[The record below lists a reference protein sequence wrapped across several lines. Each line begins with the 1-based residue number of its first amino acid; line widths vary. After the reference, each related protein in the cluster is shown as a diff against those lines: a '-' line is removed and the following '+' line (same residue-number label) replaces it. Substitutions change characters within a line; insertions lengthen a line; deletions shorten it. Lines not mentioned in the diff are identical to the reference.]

1 MALATYTDLETR
13 LGIVGELSAAE
24 QDRADALL
32 ALASELVMSQSG
44 GREEIDAPIEA
55 LLITV
60 EVVVRVW
67 VNPSSAQSESMGSSS
82 VSFGEG
88 TGLFLTEKECK
99 DIRKAFRGGSSLN
112 TVNLR

>member
-13 LGIVGELSAAE
+13 LGIVGELSDAD

-55 LLITV
+55 LLLTV
-60 EVVVRVW
+60 EIVVRVW
-67 VNPSSAQSESMGSSS
+67 VNPSSAQSESMGSAS
-82 VSFGEG
+82 VSFGDG
-88 TGLFLTEKECK
+88 SGLFLTENECK
-99 DIRKAFRGGSSLN
+99 SVRKAFRGGSSLN
-112 TVNLR
+112 SMQLK